1 MSRQVGGHTLERHD
15 ALAVREGPPSPA
27 VRPGPIHGMGRA
39 VRYRAHALSGLASAK
54 RNADDEHSSTIA
66 RTFFQR
72 PAQAG
77 NGCSA
82 RDSDHEDMRMSR
94 WRGRVDE
101 CAHLPALPEEFER
114 HAASRVHQQTRR
126 GQQRL
131 APAARQTCSTRPSR
145 RPTSRWHR
153 GRRGT
158 VQRGCGRP
166 PSRAVPSTSSDCRRR
181 RRSSSLA
188 CPLPVESVVPSES
201 SALLASLPLV
211 SFSSCRA
218 SASHPIGVS
227 CCAVCH
233 LTGFRRRFP
242 PRLLPGSPSARCISI
257 YDRRCCFPLVSIV
270 AYRAWPSA
278 LLIPSI

>member
-1 MSRQVGGHTLERHD
+1 MSRQVGGHTFERHD

-131 APAARQTCSTRPSR
+131 APAARQTCSIRPSR
-145 RPTSRWHR
+145 RAPACRSSVLCCPLFPRRTRISRRPARQPRPAAAPTRYGVSRRAKAGSH
-153 GRRGT
+153 T
-158 VQRGCGRP
+158 L
-166 PSRAVPSTSSDCRRR
+166 PSRSSFAPSGPPAATVLSS
-181 RRSSSLA
+181 
-188 CPLPVESVVPSES
+188 
-201 SALLASLPLV
+201 
-211 SFSSCRA
+211 
-218 SASHPIGVS
+218 
-227 CCAVCH
+227 
-233 LTGFRRRFP
+233 TGAGGA
-242 PRLLPGSPSARCISI
+242 GSG
-257 YDRRCCFPLVSIV
+257 
-270 AYRAWPSA
+270 AYGATMA
-278 LLIPSI
+278 Y